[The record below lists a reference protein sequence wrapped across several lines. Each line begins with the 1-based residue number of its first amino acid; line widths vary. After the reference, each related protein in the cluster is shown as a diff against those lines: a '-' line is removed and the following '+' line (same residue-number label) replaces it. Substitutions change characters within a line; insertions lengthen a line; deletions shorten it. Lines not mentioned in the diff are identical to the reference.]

1 MLARYDSRTEPG
13 RGSRAEADMGT
24 GASAGKF
31 ALPKGDEAGHDGGD
45 DIACEEDEDIELPK
59 QALRQYAEGTV
70 EAGPAQQ
77 ELKDWWTKRMARDP
91 LTDPGDLLRDALS
104 ALSAQKS
111 STYGKGIE
119 LLVSALPI
127 ADGETALKAAMNN
140 GNKAL
145 LFKVMEVIPPEA
157 IETLQDTTWLLN
169 SALPSFFDFEG
180 KWKFDFFEK
189 ELLPRAEKAL
199 LSAAERRDEV
209 GRCLLLNEQFE
220 NQSFPAMACLISLGA
235 DITGVLTPPEAISVQ
250 AIYKQCLAKVQLW
263 PTHQRLCK
271 AIARGDSAEVKQIL
285 KEEADPNFD
294 HVEGDAST
302 ATPLVLAMRK
312 TFEGRWAEYLFGFK
326 LPHRWDSVQSK
337 SNLEVIK
344 ELLASPSIDPNR
356 GAYSYGWH
364 GSCVRLSPLG
374 MAMIQELDTGSCYHN
389 AQSDQ
394 ELVAPRRDILQLFLD
409 HPDTD
414 LEHVYYQQFEEGEPE
429 QRGALG
435 LLDRDYRVGKDYLAA
450 QMLMQAGA
458 LMTPAWKRNLEE
470 LDSTVKDLQAEL
482 EKSLEEEK
490 EARPAELPEV
500 EYQDDVE
507 YTPHEKLDGELV
519 VEGISLKP
527 QFVGAKAP
535 PLSAIL
541 QSRLKDME
549 GVKAWYSVVRK
560 GSNVLTE
567 PKSFPAA
574 FCRVAAALRKAMG
587 KVGLCKVLD
596 FLEFFEF
603 NRPKE
608 TGSRSAHT
616 VRSSV
621 RRLPKPTGRA
631 PWTSLGAPCRSP
643 STICICFSGPS
654 TTGTPAS
661 AKRRPRRAP
670 SAKRRPRRP
679 RKRLPVAGRK
689 TGSWPQRVEEDDEE
703 Y

>member
-127 ADGETALKAAMNN
+127 ADGETALKTAAMNN

-603 NRPKE
+603 NRPKAP
-608 TGSRSAHT
+608 SKADWQ
-616 VRSSV
+616 SSV
-621 RRLPKPTGRA
+621 DIFGRPVSEPFYHLHLLLRSFNDGDPSEREEKAKARAEREAQA
-631 PWTSLGAPCRSP
+631 PPAAEEASSCWAKDGKLAP
-643 STICICFSGPS
+643 
-654 TTGTPAS
+654 
-661 AKRRPRRAP
+661 
-670 SAKRRPRRP
+670 
-679 RKRLPVAGRK
+679 AG
-689 TGSWPQRVEEDDEE
+689 GGG
-703 Y
+703 